1 MCRICAPILGWTLAH
16 TEAQCPLSQASACP
30 NCGPRTHFAAHCP
43 RLAKATPT
51 MQPSVTQ
58 PPPKDENIIMTDN
71 VKEYEAYLTLH
82 KIDFADVQDRT
93 KGKPQEYKNQ
103 LLRLVE
109 LAIAAK
115 GKKLARPLAPCLDTP
130 VVTAAAAEAAAPQKK
145 VRVRRQ

>member
-1 MCRICAPILGWTLAH
+1 
-16 TEAQCPLSQASACP
+16 
-30 NCGPRTHFAAHCP
+30 
-43 RLAKATPT
+43 